1 MSPRT
6 PPAGSQATVSQHVA
20 AILSHEIP
28 ANEWVVRAAERWQ
41 RDLER
46 ADLSMDWAEVDRCV
60 EFIQGLRLVGSH
72 AGQRWSLLPWQQ
84 WFLAAIV
91 GWRYG
96 DGRPRTRM
104 ALLQVAR
111 KNGKSTLMAGLAL
124 YHLIGQGKPGRVVH
138 VIANKAEQARIV
150 LDTARDMAR
159 PLLPD
164 RDGKRRK
171 TVQHNRIVCD
181 LGTMDAVTA
190 AEKSL
195 DGLNPSLWIG
205 DEVAEWRGRFVT
217 KMTTA
222 GVARDDA
229 CGVLITTPG
238 NNRDLIYPELVGQ
251 CEAMLTGEVEL
262 DDWHAL
268 IYGVDESDQPEDR
281 ATWPKANPSL
291 GAALRIETLERQWQ
305 SMSLTPM
312 GRLEFLRFHLARPV
326 DVVGRWLDMQ
336 HWDAVTDPAEVPDG
350 AEVFVGVDLS
360 KSQDMSAVV
369 VVRGDAAGKV
379 HFKGTY
385 WYPEE
390 HAKEREQVYQMPFRR
405 WSMEGHLHLT
415 PGREIPWEPIRAHIQ
430 QLCKTYQVRQIAVDP
445 WAASY
450 FTETLL
456 ADGLPVVLH
465 QQSMRMM
472 APAAQTWQDLWVARR
487 FRHGN
492 DPVLRAACANAAVKT
507 DDAGNLYPVKGRSR
521 GLIDPCIAALMGV
534 HAWALSQGTAPSMY
548 EAGVGVG

>member
-1 MSPRT
+1 MSAFKP
-6 PPAGSQATVSQHVA
+6 QAVVLQHVA
-20 AILSHEIP
+20 SILDGSLV
-28 ANEWVVRAAERWQ
+28 ANSWLRLAAERFQ

-46 ADLSMDWAEVDRCV
+46 VDLTMEWDEVDRCV
-60 EFIQGLRLVGSH
+60 RFIEGLRLVGSH
-72 AGQRWSLLPWQQ
+72 SGKAWKLLPWQQ
-84 WFLAAIV
+84 WFLACCV
-91 GWRYG
+91 GWRRG
-96 DGRPRTRM
+96 DGTPRTRM

-124 YHLIGQGKPGRVVH
+124 YHLVGQDKSGRVVH
-138 VIANKAEQARIV
+138 VIANKADQAKIV
-150 LDTARDMAR
+150 LDTAREMAL

-164 RDGKRRK
+164 RDARKRK
-171 TVQHNRIVCD
+171 CIQFNKIVCD
-181 LGTMDAVTA
+181 WGTMDAVTA

-229 CGVLITTPG
+229 LGVLITTPG
-238 NNRDLIYPELVGQ
+238 NNPDLIYPELVAQ
-251 CEAMLTGEVEL
+251 CEKMLLGELRL
-262 DDWHAL
+262 DDWHAVM
-268 IYGVDESDQPEDR
+268 YGVDEDDLPEDT
-281 ATWPKANPSL
+281 ACWAKANPSL
-291 GAALRIETLERQWQ
+291 GAALQLSTLERQWE
-305 SMSLTPM
+305 SMQLTPM
-312 GRLEFLRFHLARPV
+312 GRIEFSRFHLARAV

-336 HWDAVTDPAEVPDG
+336 HWDAVTDPAELPDG
-350 AEVFVGVDLS
+350 AEVWVGVDLS

-369 VVRGDAAGKV
+369 VVRGDPAGSV
-379 HFKGTY
+379 HLCGTY
-385 WYPEE
+385 WYPAE
-390 HAKEREQVYQMPFRR
+390 HAKEREVMYQMPFRR
-405 WSMEGHLHLT
+405 WSAEGKLILT
-415 PGREIPWEPIRAHIQ
+415 PGREIPWEPIRLHIKG
-430 QLCKTYQVRQIAVDP
+430 LCTKYQVKQIAVDP

-487 FRHGN
+487 FRHGG

-548 EAGVGVG
+548 EQGAGVG